1 MHTTTTTQCSDAL
14 EALLNLNEFIDH
26 CEFYPAEEQMEHLIN
41 GIVLIDSMMKS
52 LPPELF
58 SDDEQEY
65 VCATQHR
72 IGDAL
77 SGIVSEGHHD
87 CQ

>member
-1 MHTTTTTQCSDAL
+1 MHTTTTT
-14 EALLNLNEFIDH
+14 
-26 CEFYPAEEQMEHLIN
+26 
-41 GIVLIDSMMKS
+41 
-52 LPPELF
+52 ELF